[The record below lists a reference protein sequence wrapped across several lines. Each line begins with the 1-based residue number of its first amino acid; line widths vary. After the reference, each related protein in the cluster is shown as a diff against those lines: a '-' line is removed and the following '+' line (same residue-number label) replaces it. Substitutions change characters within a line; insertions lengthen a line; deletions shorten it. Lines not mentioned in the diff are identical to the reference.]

1 MADEA
6 LLARIETFE
15 AAVAEFR
22 AQIESARADASDP
35 CTVAFCERR
44 TDRRSRSRCS
54 G

>member
-22 AQIESARADASDP
+22 AQIEPARGGR
-35 CTVAFCERR
+35 F
-44 TDRRSRSRCS
+44 RSVRGRLL
-54 G
+54 